1 MIAAFAVPAAIILG
15 YLLGGESGLDPT
27 GPFSFVLA
35 GLIVA
40 LGVVA
45 CTRTESIYRLSR
57 EGTPVAARV
66 VRRSDDRE
74 ESVLAVVSGVPRR
87 RVWLRCEFAGGAHE
101 FEVRVSNPWMF
112 ADFEVDNEVT
122 VLVDP
127 RDPSRAIVP
136 ILYVAGSWVPPSP
149 PGPP

>member
-1 MIAAFAVPAAIILG
+1 MIAVFAVPPAIILG
-15 YLLGGESGLDPT
+15 YLFGGERGLDPT

-45 CTRTESIYRLSR
+45 WTRTNSIYRLSR

-74 ESVLAVVSGVPRR
+74 ESVLAAVSGAPRR
-87 RVWLRCEFAGGAHE
+87 
-101 FEVRVSNPWMF
+101 
-112 ADFEVDNEVT
+112 
-122 VLVDP
+122 
-127 RDPSRAIVP
+127 RAIVP
-136 ILYVAGSWVPPSP
+136 ILYVA
-149 PGPP
+149 